1 MWLDSGKR
9 LDRGIQGPWK
19 RLHGGAHGN
28 RLLPSIQSRPFI
40 ALKSHQHCVKNPV
53 EVDTDQAQA
62 ASLLH
67 FDYGRTLDRS
77 TMLVDPFYALH
88 EIFEFVAASYCQ
100 YLNMLSAKTS
110 KRSLVSSGE
119 SPWSGSD
126 LLYEQSLLEATL
138 RHLHDL
144 SAIIAVRGNAS
155 WPHAATA
162 ESNNVGL
169 VPSGVATTVP
179 SQGPPRRS
187 REDIAAAAAASLAA
201 DFAHLSARTERI
213 LASLRD
219 AEALLM
225 NRAMICEAEKTMAQA
240 QQVTKLTQLAFVF
253 IPLSFTA
260 TLFGMNVKPFE
271 ESATMPLWV
280 WFAVSVP
287 VLGLSIA
294 LMLWGEGWLRSW
306 AALQLKRTEASAH
319 SSGRHDGDKYNYG
332 RRHKTVPEQASIG
345 VRGGGSK
352 EGQEDDF
359 EV

>member
-1 MWLDSGKR
+1 MWLDTGKR
-9 LDRGIQGPWK
+9 LDRGIQGPWT
-19 RLHGGAHGN
+19 RLHGASHGN

-40 ALKSHQHCVKNPV
+40 ALKSHQHCVKNPL

-67 FDYGRTLDRS
+67 IDYGRTLDRS

-100 YLNMLSAKTS
+100 YLNMLSAKIS
-110 KRSLVSSGE
+110 KRSLVSSE
-119 SPWSGSD
+119 NSSWSGTD

-162 ESNNVGL
+162 DSNNASFCS
-169 VPSGVATTVP
+169 SGATVTAP
-179 SQGPPRRS
+179 PQGPPRRS
-187 REDIAAAAAASLAA
+187 REDFAASAAASLAA

-260 TLFGMNVKPFE
+260 TLFGMNVKPIE
-271 ESATMPLWV
+271 ESATVPLWL
-280 WFAVSVP
+280 WFAISVP

-294 LMLWGEGWLRSW
+294 VMLWGEGWWRSW
-306 AALQLKRTEASAH
+306 AALQLKRTETPANSP
-319 SSGRHDGDKYNYG
+319 GRRDGEKYNNG

-345 VRGGGSK
+345 VHGGRIK
-352 EGQEDDF
+352 EGQEDEF